1 MSSTRG
7 PGVGPGL
14 WSGRGHTRVSGSAR
28 PARAVLAA
36 LAAFT
41 VLACV
46 ESVTT
51 PAAPAGDPL
60 PHLSATELAR
70 FHAGRALFD
79 KVYTPEE
86 GLGPLFNENQ
96 CSACHTDPASGGTT
110 GFERIVKATR
120 FLAPDSCDLL
130 IDDGGENVRSRVTP
144 LAAAQG
150 VGAQQVPASATETGR
165 FAPTALF
172 GLGLVEAIPELVI
185 LARADPDDADG
196 DGISGRAG
204 RTHDGRLAR
213 FGRKADFATIEAFTE
228 SALQLEMGITTPSRP
243 REGVVHRASP
253 ANHVDP
259 APEPEATPQVVELL
273 STFVRFLAAP
283 ERAEPRSTAHGDSV
297 RAGRRLFERV
307 GCTSCHVPS
316 MRTGAHDVAALS
328 EREVALYSDLLLHD
342 MGPALSSVCGPSAT
356 PSELRTAMLMGLQHR
371 TFYLHDSRTSDLR
384 EAILTHGGEA
394 ARAREAFAR
403 LPWIQQEILLLF
415 LKSL

>member
-1 MSSTRG
+1 MSDGAPTLPLTR
-7 PGVGPGL
+7 
-14 WSGRGHTRVSGSAR
+14 RGGTLFLIATLGAVACARGGDSAI
-28 PARAVLAA
+28 
-36 LAAFT
+36 
-41 VLACV
+41 
-46 ESVTT
+46 
-51 PAAPAGDPL
+51 APAGEPL
-60 PHLSATELAR
+60 PDLTAAELAR
-70 FHAGRALFD
+70 FDAGRALFN

-96 CSACHTDPASGGTT
+96 CSACHTDPSSGGTT

-120 FLAPDSCDLL
+120 YVAPDSCDLL
-130 IDDGGENVRSRVTP
+130 IDDGGENIRSRVTP
-144 LAAAQG
+144 LAASQG

-172 GLGLVEAIPELVI
+172 GLGLVEAIPDDVI
-185 LARADPDDADG
+185 VARADPDDADG

-204 RTHDGRLAR
+204 RAHDGRLAR

-243 REGVVHRASP
+243 HEGVVHRASP
-253 ANHVDP
+253 SNHVDP

-273 STFVRFLAAP
+273 STFVRLLAAP

-316 MRTGAHDVAALS
+316 MRTGAHDIAALS

-356 PSELRTAMLMGLQHR
+356 PSELRTAMLMGLRHR
-371 TFYLHDSRTSDLR
+371 AFYLHDSRTADLR

-394 ARAREAFAR
+394 ARAREEFAR